1 MRGRR
6 KFFPVF
12 VGFFLLSLLIFV
24 FSQKGWANGVTGVLQ
39 AITLPIQRSSFLFFH
54 SYSGEDK
61 NSELAKLK
69 KENIDLRMQ
78 AAKVAALE
86 KDNQALRDQFAVA
99 NPKSQS
105 LLPAFIVGMPAFLP
119 GISIVDEII
128 IDKGSDDKIK
138 LGSSIVFKDNLI
150 GKVVKISPHLSV
162 VDLLN
167 HKGFSFTA
175 ETTATHAL
183 GIMQGTG
190 AEAIVLN
197 NVLLSDTLQKGDIVV
212 TKGDINS
219 DGLGFPPDL
228 IVGKII
234 SINKKASALFQSAE
248 VERLVDVTRLKMVF
262 VMLVGQGVGYR

>member
-12 VGFFLLSLLIFV
+12 VGFFLLSLLIFI
-24 FSQKGWANGVTGVLQ
+24 FSQKGLANGVTGVLQ
-39 AITLPIQRSSFLFFH
+39 TITLPIQRYSFSFFH
-54 SYSGEDK
+54 SSSGGD
-61 NSELAKLK
+61 
-69 KENIDLRMQ
+69 ENIDLRMQ

-86 KDNQALRDQFAVA
+86 KDNQALRDQFAVI
-99 NPKSQS
+99 NPSSKT
-105 LLPAFIVGMPAFLP
+105 LIPAFIVGMPAFLP

-138 LGSSIVFKDNLI
+138 PGSSIVFKDNLI
-150 GKVVKISPHLSV
+150 GKIVKTSPHLSV

-175 ETTATHAL
+175 KTTATHAL

-190 AEAIVLN
+190 TETIVLN

-228 IVGKII
+228 IIGKII

-248 VERLVDVTRLKMVF
+248 VERLVDVTRLEMVF
-262 VMLVGQGVGYR
+262 VMMR